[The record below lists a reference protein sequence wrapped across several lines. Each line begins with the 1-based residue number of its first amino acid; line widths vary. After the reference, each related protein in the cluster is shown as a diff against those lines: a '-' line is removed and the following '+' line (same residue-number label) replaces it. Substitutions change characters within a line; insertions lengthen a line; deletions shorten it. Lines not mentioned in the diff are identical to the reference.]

1 MIAPIGQIGTP
12 VRDPRIEA
20 LVAQV
25 REGTR
30 EEAEQAMAA
39 LLQEYTRLVKGTAVR
54 YAGLGLSREDLV
66 AEGNVGLLRAAER
79 FDAARGAQFGTYAV
93 YWIHHQMRRALDRES
108 RTIRIPGG
116 TVDRMRKLRCAQAE
130 LTEELGREPSDGEL
144 AARLEWSAD
153 IVRRLRFSDV
163 RAEIGPV
170 PTDRDEG
177 RPDEPV
183 LHDRYDETPERVMA
197 GKDSRRFVHELIGT
211 LNDRENTVVRMYFG
225 LDAAPPQTH
234 AAISRQVGVSSER
247 IRQIHKRS
255 LEKLRALFS
264 VHAEDI
270 QPLLA

>member
-12 VRDPRIEA
+12 VRDPRVEG
-20 LVAQV
+20 LVEQV
-25 REGTR
+25 RHGMP
-30 EEAEQAMAA
+30 EEVEQAMAT
-39 LLQEYTRLVKGTAVR
+39 LLEEYARLVKGAAMR

-79 FDAARGAQFGTYAV
+79 FDASRGAQFGTYAV

-116 TVDRMRKLRCAQAE
+116 MVDRIRKLRTLNAE
-130 LTEELGREPSDGEL
+130 MSEELGREPSDDEL
-144 AARLEWSAD
+144 AVRLDCGAD
-153 IVRRLRFSDV
+153 TVRRLRFSDV
-163 RAEIGPV
+163 RVEIAPASEH
-170 PTDRDEG
+170 RDAG
-177 RPDEPV
+177 SGDEPE
-183 LHDRYDETPERVMA
+183 LHDRYDETPERVLA
-197 GKDSRRFVHELIGT
+197 GKDSCRFVHELIGT
-211 LNDRENTVVRMYFG
+211 LTDRENAVVRMYFG

-255 LEKLRALFS
+255 LQKLRALFS
-264 VHAEDI
+264 VHADDI